1 MSSIHETVSFMKGML
16 WGAAIGAGVA
26 LLLAPASGDE
36 TRERLMERTNEW
48 RDQAVQTAETAR
60 AKAEALQE
68 RGRELVNENATRLTR
83 TAEAVKRTAEET
95 WKQPVDDTPEPA
107 KAPANGSQYT
117 PPITGRVP

>member
-1 MSSIHETVSFMKGML
+1 MKGML

-48 RDQAVQTAETAR
+48 RDQAMQTAETAR

-68 RGRELVNENATRLTR
+68 RGREMVNENATRLTR
-83 TAEAVKRTAEET
+83 TAEAVKKTAEET
-95 WKQPVDDTPEPA
+95 WNQPVDEPA
-107 KAPANGSQYT
+107 EKMPANGNTYT
-117 PPITGRVP
+117 PPTMAGRVP